1 MQVNTQTI
9 HSMSDTS
16 YVIPSLPLPYD
27 LETKEILKQLNQ
39 ANRRLAELKG
49 VALTIP
55 NEQILISTLTLQEA
69 KDSSEVENIV
79 TTQDD
84 LYQGAADSI
93 SELAVN
99 AATKEVLN
107 YREALEQGF
116 RLVIKKGVLT
126 SSVIKEIQKMLE
138 HNSAGFRSVPGTAL
152 KRSDGKLIYTPPQD
166 KQTILDLMDN
176 LERFINDDAIS
187 DIDPLIKLAIIH
199 HQFESIHPF
208 YDGNGR
214 TGRIICVL
222 YLVLTGRLDL
232 PILYLSRY
240 ITHNKED
247 YYRLIQAIRD
257 KNSDNAAEWEA
268 WILFMLKG
276 IEATAIE
283 TTRLVKGISQ
293 LMADFKAVLRPKFGK
308 QYRHELL
315 NNLFFHPYTKVEFLE
330 KELGV
335 SRPTAT
341 RYLNGLV
348 ETGLIEKVKL
358 GRTHYYINIP
368 LMKLFMSVSDSKKN
382 EAVLPIES
390 VLDIE

>member
-1 MQVNTQTI
+1 MF
-9 HSMSDTS
+9 MSD
-16 YVIPSLPLPYD
+16 YKIPHLPLSYD
-27 LETKEILKQLNQ
+27 LETKAVLKQLNQ
-39 ANRRLAELKG
+39 ANHRLAELKG

-55 NEQILISTLTLQEA
+55 NENILVSTLTLQEA

-84 LYQGAADSI
+84 LYQGAAESF
-93 SELAVN
+93 SNFVAN

-107 YREALEQGF
+107 YREALQHGF
-116 RLVIKKGVLT
+116 HLVKEKGVLT

-138 HNSAGFRSVPGTAL
+138 HNSAGFRSVPVTAL
-152 KRSDGKLIYTPPQD
+152 KRSDGKTVYTPPQD
-166 KQTILDLMDN
+166 KQTILELIDN
-176 LERFINDDAIS
+176 LERFINDDS
-187 DIDPLIKLAIIH
+187 LSELDPLIKLAIIH

-222 YLVLTGRLDL
+222 YLVLTGCLDL

-240 ITHNKED
+240 ITHNKGE

-257 KNSDNAAEWEA
+257 KNEDNAAEWEA

-276 IEATAIE
+276 IEETAIE
-283 TTRLVKGISQ
+283 TTRLVKGISK
-293 LMADFKAVLRPKFGK
+293 LMAEFKTVLRTKFGK

-330 KELGV
+330 KELMV
-335 SRPTAT
+335 SRITAN
-341 RYLNGLV
+341 RYLNALV
-348 ETGLIEKVKL
+348 KTGLIERIKI
-358 GRTHYYINIP
+358 GRSYYYMNLP
-368 LMKLFMSVSDSKKN
+368 LMNLFMSVSDSN
-382 EAVLPIES
+382 HINGIPPIES
-390 VLDIE
+390 VSEKQ

>member
-1 MQVNTQTI
+1 
-9 HSMSDTS
+9 MSQYD
-16 YVIPSLPLPYD
+16 IPELPLAYD
-27 LETKEILKQLNQ
+27 LETKAILRQLNQ

-55 NEQILISTLTLQEA
+55 NENILVSTLTLQEA

-84 LYQGAADSI
+84 LYRAAATSLSNFAI
-93 SELAVN
+93 N

-107 YREALEQGF
+107 YREALEHGF
-116 RLVIKKGVLT
+116 YLVKKKGILT
-126 SSVIKEIQKMLE
+126 SSIIKEIQKILE
-138 HNSAGFRSVPGTAL
+138 HNSAGFRSVPGTSL
-152 KRSDGKLIYTPPQD
+152 KRADGIIVYTPPQD

-176 LERFINDDAIS
+176 LERFINDETVS
-187 DIDPLIKLAIIH
+187 DLDPLVKLAIIH

-240 ITHNKED
+240 ITHNKGE

-257 KNSDNAAEWEA
+257 KKDDNFNEWEA
-268 WILFMLKG
+268 WILFILKG
-276 IEATAIE
+276 IEETAIE
-283 TTRLVKGISQ
+283 TTRLVKGISG
-293 LMADFKAVLRPKFGK
+293 LMAKFKSILRTKFGK

-315 NNLFFHPYTKVEFLE
+315 NNMFFHPYTKVEFLE
-330 KELGV
+330 KELNV

-348 ETGLIEKVKL
+348 ETGLVDKVKI
-358 GRTHYYINIP
+358 GRTHYYMNLP
-368 LMKLFMSVSDSKKN
+368 LMELFMSVSDSQTS
-382 EAVLPIES
+382 EDTTPIES
-390 VLDIE
+390 VSE

>member
-1 MQVNTQTI
+1 MASQYNLP
-9 HSMSDTS
+9 
-16 YVIPSLPLPYD
+16 YLPLQYD
-27 LETKEILKQLNQ
+27 LESKTVLKQLNN
-39 ANRRLAELKG
+39 ATRALAELKG

-55 NEQILISTLTLQEA
+55 NENILVSTLTLQEA

-79 TTQDD
+79 TTQDA
-84 LYQGAADSI
+84 LYQGAAASL
-93 SELAVN
+93 SEYAIN

-107 YREALEQGF
+107 YREALQHGF
-116 RLVIKKGVLT
+116 HLVRQKGVLT

-138 HNSAGFRSVPGTAL
+138 HNSAGFRSVPGTFL
-152 KRSDGKLIYTPPQD
+152 KRSDGEVVYTPPQD
-166 KQTILDLMDN
+166 KQTILNFMDN
-176 LERFINDDAIS
+176 LENFVNDDRAS
-187 DIDPLIKLAIIH
+187 DLDPLIKLAIIH

-240 ITHNKED
+240 ITHNKGE

-257 KNSDNAAEWEA
+257 KSEDNKAEWEA
-268 WILFMLKG
+268 WIIFMLKG
-276 IEATAIE
+276 IEDTAIE
-283 TTRLVKGISQ
+283 TSRLVKGISN
-293 LMADFKAVLRPKFGK
+293 LMAEFKSIIRPKFGK

-330 KELGV
+330 KELDI

-341 RYLNGLV
+341 RYLNELV
-348 ETGLIEKVKL
+348 KTGLIDKVKI
-358 GRTHYYINIP
+358 GRTHYYVNIP
-368 LMKLFMSVSDSKKN
+368 LMNLFINVSNTQSKN
-382 EAVLPIES
+382 ESSPIES
-390 VLDIE
+390 VSDPI

>member
-1 MQVNTQTI
+1 
-9 HSMSDTS
+9 MSQYD
-16 YVIPSLPLPYD
+16 IPTLPLAYD
-27 LETKEILKQLNQ
+27 LETKAVLRQLNQ

-55 NEQILISTLTLQEA
+55 NENILVSTLTLQEA

-84 LYQGAADSI
+84 LYRAAATSL
-93 SELAVN
+93 SNFAVN

-107 YREALEQGF
+107 YREALAHGF
-116 RLVIKKGVLT
+116 YLVKKKGVLT
-126 SSVIKEIQKMLE
+126 SSIIKEIQKILE
-138 HNSAGFRSVPGTAL
+138 HNSAGFRSVPGTSL
-152 KRSDGKLIYTPPQD
+152 KRADGIVVYTPPQD
-166 KQTILDLMDN
+166 KQSILDLMDN
-176 LERFINDDAIS
+176 LERFINDDTVS
-187 DIDPLIKLAIIH
+187 DLDPLIKLAIIH

-240 ITHNKED
+240 ITHNKGE

-257 KNSDNAAEWEA
+257 KEEDNFNEWEA
-268 WILFMLKG
+268 WILFILKG
-276 IEATAIE
+276 IEETAIE
-283 TTRLVKGISQ
+283 TTRLVKGISG
-293 LMADFKAVLRPKFGK
+293 LMAKFKTVLRTKFGK

-315 NNLFFHPYTKVEFLE
+315 NNMFFHPYTKVEFLE
-330 KELGV
+330 KELNV

-348 ETGLIEKVKL
+348 ETGLVDKVKI
-358 GRTHYYINIP
+358 GRTHYYMNLP
-368 LMKLFMSVSDSKKN
+368 LMELFMSVSDSHTP
-382 EAVLPIES
+382 ETTAPIES
-390 VLDIE
+390 VSE

>member
-1 MQVNTQTI
+1 ML
-9 HSMSDTS
+9 MSD
-16 YVIPSLPLPYD
+16 YRIPHLPLSYD
-27 LETKEILKQLNQ
+27 LETKAVLKQLNQ

-55 NEQILISTLTLQEA
+55 NENILVSTLTLQEA

-84 LYQGAADSI
+84 LYQGAAESF
-93 SELAVN
+93 SNFVAN

-107 YREALEQGF
+107 YREALQHGF
-116 RLVIKKGVLT
+116 HLVKEKGVLT

-152 KRSDGKLIYTPPQD
+152 KRSDGKTVYTPPQD
-166 KQTILDLMDN
+166 KQTILELMDN
-176 LERFINDDAIS
+176 LERFINDDS
-187 DIDPLIKLAIIH
+187 LSELDPLIKLAIIH

-222 YLVLTGRLDL
+222 YLVLTGCLDL

-240 ITHNKED
+240 ITHNKGE

-257 KNSDNAAEWEA
+257 KNEDNAAEWEA

-276 IEATAIE
+276 IEETAIE
-283 TTRLVKGISQ
+283 TTRLVKGISK
-293 LMADFKAVLRPKFGK
+293 LMAEFKAILRPKFGK

-315 NNLFFHPYTKVEFLE
+315 NNLLVHPYTKVEVLE
-330 KELGV
+330 KEMMV
-335 SRPTAT
+335 SRITAN
-341 RYLNGLV
+341 RYLNALV
-348 ETGLIEKVKL
+348 KTGLIERIKI
-358 GRTHYYINIP
+358 GRSYYYINLP
-368 LMKLFMSVSDSKKN
+368 LMNLFMSVSDSN
-382 EAVLPIES
+382 PTGSIAPIES
-390 VLDIE
+390 VSEKQ

>member
-1 MQVNTQTI
+1 
-9 HSMSDTS
+9 MSE
-16 YVIPSLPLPYD
+16 YRIPHLPLSYD
-27 LETKEILKQLNQ
+27 LETKAVLKQLNH

-55 NEQILISTLTLQEA
+55 NENILVSTLTLQEA

-84 LYQGAADSI
+84 LYQGAAESF
-93 SELAVN
+93 SNFVAN

-107 YREALEQGF
+107 YREALQHGF
-116 RLVIKKGVLT
+116 HLVKEKGVLT

-152 KRSDGKLIYTPPQD
+152 KRSDGKTVYTPPQD
-166 KQTILDLMDN
+166 KQTILELMDN
-176 LERFINDDAIS
+176 LERFINDDRLS
-187 DIDPLIKLAIIH
+187 ELDPLIKLAIIH

-222 YLVLTGRLDL
+222 YLVLTRCLDL

-240 ITHNKED
+240 ITHNKGE

-257 KNSDNAAEWEA
+257 KNEDNAAEWEA

-276 IEATAIE
+276 IEETAIE
-283 TTRLVKGISQ
+283 TTRLVKGISK
-293 LMADFKAVLRPKFGK
+293 LMAEFKAILRPKFGK

-330 KELGV
+330 KELMV

-341 RYLNGLV
+341 RYLNSLVEMGLV
-348 ETGLIEKVKL
+348 NRITV
-358 GRTHYYINIP
+358 GRTHYYMNMP
-368 LMKLFMSVSDSKKN
+368 LMNLFLNVSDTQSK
-382 EAVLPIES
+382 EDVQTIES
-390 VLDIE
+390 ISERLPDASQK

>member
-1 MQVNTQTI
+1 MTQ
-9 HSMSDTS
+9 
-16 YVIPSLPLPYD
+16 YNIPSLPLPYD
-27 LETKEILKQLNQ
+27 LETKAVLKQLNQ

-55 NEQILISTLTLQEA
+55 NENILVSTLTLQEA

-84 LYQGAADSI
+84 LYQGAAESMSDFV
-93 SELAVN
+93 AN

-107 YREALEQGF
+107 YREALQHGF
-116 RLVIKKGVLT
+116 HLVKEKGMLT
-126 SSVIKEIQKMLE
+126 SSVIKEIQQILE

-152 KRSDGKLIYTPPQD
+152 KRSDGKTVYTPPQD
-166 KQTILDLMDN
+166 KQTILELMDN
-176 LERFINDDAIS
+176 LERFINDDRIS
-187 DIDPLIKLAIIH
+187 DLDPLIKLAIVH

-240 ITHNKED
+240 ITHNKGE

-257 KNSDNAAEWEA
+257 KNDDNAAEWEL

-276 IEATAIE
+276 VEETAIE
-283 TTRLVKGISQ
+283 TTRLVKGISK
-293 LMADFKAVLRPKFGK
+293 LMAEFKSILRPKFGK

-330 KELGV
+330 KELAV

-348 ETGLIEKVKL
+348 ETGLINKVKV
-358 GRTHYYINIP
+358 GRSCYYMNLP
-368 LMKLFMSVSDSKKN
+368 LMDLFLSVSDSQAT
-382 EAVLPIES
+382 ESVPPIES
-390 VLDIE
+390 VSESL

>member
-1 MQVNTQTI
+1 MNE
-9 HSMSDTS
+9 
-16 YVIPSLPLPYD
+16 YNIPHLPLSYD
-27 LETKEILKQLNQ
+27 LETKAVLKQLNQ

-55 NEQILISTLTLQEA
+55 NENILVSTLTLQEA

-84 LYQGAADSI
+84 LYQGAAESF
-93 SELAVN
+93 SNFVTN

-107 YREALEQGF
+107 YREALQHGF
-116 RLVIKKGVLT
+116 HLVKEKGVLT
-126 SSVIKEIQKMLE
+126 SSAIKEIQKILE
-138 HNSAGFRSVPGTAL
+138 HNSAGFRSLPGTAL
-152 KRSDGKLIYTPPQD
+152 KRSDGKTVYTPPQD
-166 KQTILDLMDN
+166 KHTILELMDN
-176 LERFINDDAIS
+176 LERFINDDHLS
-187 DIDPLIKLAIIH
+187 ELDPLIKLAIIH

-222 YLVLTGRLDL
+222 YLVLTGCFDL

-240 ITHNKED
+240 ITHNKGE

-257 KNSDNAAEWEA
+257 KNEDNATQWEA

-276 IEATAIE
+276 IEETAIE
-283 TTRLVKGISQ
+283 TTRLVKGISK
-293 LMADFKAVLRPKFGK
+293 LMAEFKTILRPKFGK

-330 KELGV
+330 KEMMV
-335 SRPTAT
+335 SRITAN
-341 RYLNGLV
+341 RYLNALA
-348 ETGLIEKVKL
+348 ETGLIERIKI
-358 GRTHYYINIP
+358 GRSYYYMNLP
-368 LMKLFMSVSDSKKN
+368 LMNLFMSVSDSN
-382 EAVLPIES
+382 PSETIVTVES
-390 VLDIE
+390 VSEKQ